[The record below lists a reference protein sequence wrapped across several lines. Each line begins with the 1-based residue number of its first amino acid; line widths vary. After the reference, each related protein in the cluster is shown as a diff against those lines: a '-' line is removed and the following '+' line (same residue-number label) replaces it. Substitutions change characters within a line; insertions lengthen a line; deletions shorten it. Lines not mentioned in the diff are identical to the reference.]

1 MISLGWILLGGLLMS
16 LISLV
21 GAITTLLPPAVLERL
36 LLPLVSL
43 AAGTLLGG
51 ALLHMLPEAIAA
63 VPPLTAGL
71 CLLAGFTVFLALELA
86 LSRHHGPAAHGGLA
100 QRVSARRVSARA
112 LAGGARRRVFRGSG
126 LRDGWIPG
134 SAAVAGGPRTGLCP
148 GGSKQAP
155 APAQALPPSAAPP
168 VRAPAQPAQPVAVL
182 ILLGDGLHN
191 FIGGLS
197 IASTFLLNPSAG
209 ILAWCAAAAH
219 EVPQELG
226 DFGVLVHSG
235 WSRRRALTW
244 NLISALTFPLGAV
257 LAWLMAQAF
266 DVAELV
272 LFGAG
277 NFLYIAASDLVPE
290 IRQRSRPAEAAATF
304 GWFAGGLL
312 LMLLPALRLH
322 RG

>member
-1 MISLGWILLGGLLMS
+1 MISLLWILLGGLLMS

-21 GAITTLLPPAVLERL
+21 GAITTLLPAAVLERL
-36 LLPLVSL
+36 LLPLVAL

-71 CLLAGFTVFLALELA
+71 WLLAGFSVFLALELA
-86 LSRHHGPAAHGGLA
+86 LSRHHGPAAHGAHGIPARA
-100 QRVSARRVSARA
+100 QAARARRHA
-112 LAGGARRRVFRGSG
+112 LRGGR
-126 LRDGWIPG
+126 
-134 SAAVAGGPRTGLCP
+134 P
-148 GGSKQAP
+148 GGTNQPP
-155 APAQALPPSAAPP
+155 APAQALPPIAAPP
-168 VRAPAQPAQPVAVL
+168 TRVPAQPVAVL

-209 ILAWCAAAAH
+209 LLAWCAAAAH

-266 DVAELV
+266 DVAQLV

-290 IRQRSRPAEAAATF
+290 IRQRGSAAEAAATF
-304 GWFAGGLL
+304 GWFSAGLL